1 MKQFIANLSDR
12 ERILLAVGGGG
23 ALIVLLFLITWVPF
37 SRHVDQ
43 LRDSVTA
50 QQELRAWMQQAA
62 AEVKQL
68 RGSAP
73 ARKGAGQ
80 SLLAAADSTA
90 RQQGL
95 GAAMKRVEPEGTD
108 KVRIRLEQAG
118 FDDMTRWLELLRR
131 DYSVR
136 IESITIEGRNQ
147 TGTVDARLT
156 LQGGAAP

>member
-12 ERILLAVGGGG
+12 ERILLTVGGGG

-37 SRHVDQ
+37 SRHVGQ
-43 LRDSVTA
+43 LRDTVTA
-50 QQELRAWMQQAA
+50 QHELRAWMQQAA

-73 ARKGAGQ
+73 TRNGAGQ

-95 GAAMKRVEPEGTD
+95 AAAMKRVEPEGTD

-118 FDDMTRWLELLRR
+118 FDDMTRWLELLTR
-131 DYSVR
+131 DYGVR
-136 IESITIEGRNQ
+136 IESVTVEGRNQ

-156 LQGGAAP
+156 LQAGAP